1 MGERPILWLSHYNDN
16 MILDPILDL
25 PPYLATRRNHAVE
38 HATLKILARKYD
50 DKTLA
55 GHSNPTGFFL
65 FGDIAMDDIRNAI
78 QEAMTR
84 LRAGE
89 KDLAIHPGCGTNMAT
104 SLVLPATL
112 AWIPMQGTRSNRW
125 RLLLIPVALTF
136 AAFGYLL
143 SKPLGPWLQRN
154 ITTEADLGALQVT
167 DIVPVRKG
175 VHRVVMK

>member
-1 MGERPILWLSHYNDN
+1 

-65 FGDIAMDDIRNAI
+65 FGEMALEDIRDAVD
-78 QEAMTR
+78 EAMRR

-89 KDLAIHPGCGTNMAT
+89 KDLAIHPGCGTNVAT

-112 AWIPMQGTRSNRW
+112 AWMPLQGARSNRW
-125 RLLLIPVALTF
+125 RLVLIPIALTL
-136 AAFGYLL
+136 ALFGYLL

-154 ITTEADLGALQVT
+154 ITTEADLGDLRVT
-167 DIVPVRKG
+167 EIVAVRKG
-175 VHRVVMK
+175 VHRVITK